1 MTFKNT
7 QAKNSLKT
15 LNTLEYVEL
24 KKQAAGLN
32 TIDVYVPWNLH
43 EPRRGEF
50 DFGRQVSLIFLTCD
64 NLLPLRLGQLPILA
78 ISQPHSLPWA
88 GQAAGHARH
97 PQVISRQRVADFEL
111 GRASDQAENMKTVY
125 GLTDWFYITN
135 V

>member
-15 LNTLEYVEL
+15 LNTLGHVEL

-50 DFGRQVSLIFLTCD
+50 DFGRQVSHLSLENLQSSFFMTTFCRSGSASSQFSPFL
-64 NLLPLRLGQLPILA
+64 NLTHFLELVKQQDMLA
-78 ISQPHSLPWA
+78 IL
-88 GQAAGHARH
+88 R
-97 PQVISRQRVADFEL
+97 
-111 GRASDQAENMKTVY
+111 
-125 GLTDWFYITN
+125 
-135 V
+135 